1 MTEER
6 FIELMDRDSGKYDG
20 DNAYQGLQIIA
31 KYTTNL
37 IHGASHDVIY
47 SESIDTLLDNGID
60 EYDVNELRR
69 LNWMIEEWPLCLACF
84 V

>member
-6 FIELMDRDSGKYDG
+6 FIELMDGDSGKWEG

-31 KYTTNL
+31 KYTDNL
-37 IHGASHDVIY
+37 IQGAGHDVIW
-47 SESIDTLLDNGID
+47 SEDIETLIEKGIT
-60 EYDVNELRR
+60 EEDVKELRR
-69 LNWMIEEWPLCLACF
+69 LNWMIEDESYLACF

>member
-6 FIELMDRDSGKYDG
+6 FLEIMEGDSGSWEG

-31 KYTTNL
+31 KYTDSV
-37 IHGASHDVIY
+37 IEGASHDEIY
-47 SESIDTLLDNGID
+47 SADIDVLIEKGIT
-60 EYDVNELRR
+60 EEDVRELRR
-69 LNWMIEEWPLCLACF
+69 LNWMVEENSYLACF